1 MKLFKAG
8 TIQQII
14 YCACC
19 LIVLICMPVYTAF
32 YTTALGSFCFK
43 VGAILTLVSTFN
55 PIGLIGT
62 IMNFIGCFS
71 TNLKESKKHLIW
83 TIVSPII
90 VVCFWLLAV
99 CCFVYHSGGV

>member
-43 VGAILTLVSTFN
+43 VGAILTFVSTFN

-83 TIVSPII
+83 TIASPII

-99 CCFVYHSGGV
+99 RCFVYHSGGV

>member
-19 LIVLICMPVYTAF
+19 LIVVICMPVYTAF
-32 YTTALGSFCFK
+32 YTTAFGSFCFK
-43 VGAILTLVSTFN
+43 AGAVLTLVSTFN

-62 IMNFIGCFS
+62 IMTFIGCFS
-71 TNLKESKKHLIW
+71 TELKKSKIYLIW
-83 TIVSPII
+83 TIVSPIVI
-90 VVCFWLLAV
+90 VCSWVLAV
-99 CCFVYHSGGV
+99 CSFVHHSGGV